1 MELKQIM
8 KDAGLVGDGGAGFPS
23 YAKLGEGADTLVIN
37 GAECEPLLYTDYII
51 MQRELPLVLAGIQ
64 AVIWSM
70 NIPRALFCIKKHT
83 AERLSFTDGEKL
95 GHGVF
100 VKILPDV
107 YPMGDEI
114 SLIFEAT
121 GRVVRPG
128 SLPISKR
135 VIVYNVETMYN
146 LGRTIKFGEPVTMKW
161 LTVGGD
167 IEKPRVVKVPIGTR
181 VEDLF
186 KKLGI
191 EVGEGRTVLEGGPS
205 MGRIIN
211 YRTASVSKVTKALI
225 VLPDDTQAV
234 MAKLLDQRK
243 AAKRAE
249 TACCQC
255 TRCTDMCPRNLLGY
269 PLEPHKLVRT
279 AMNPAEISPD
289 LVINATLCCA
299 CGVCE
304 SLACNQGISPR
315 AVIAGYKALLGKNKM
330 KYVSEVDVFP
340 REEREY
346 RMIHSDKWA
355 YTLGVKKFD
364 RVAEF
369 APEIKGFDRVEI
381 PLGKYIGALP
391 VPIVKDGDTVKKGD
405 LIAQASAG
413 LSVPFYATIDGRV
426 TVAEDKIIIDRIG

>member
-23 YAKLGEGADTLVIN
+23 YAKLAEGADTLVIN

-51 MQRELPLVLAGIQ
+51 MKRELPLVLSGIQ

-83 AERLSFTDGEKL
+83 AERLSFSDGEKL
-95 GHGVF
+95 AHGVY

-128 SLPISKR
+128 ALPISKR

-146 LGRTIKFGEPVTMKW
+146 LGRTIKFGDPVTMKW

-167 IEKPRVVKVPIGTR
+167 VSEPMVVKVPIGTR

-191 EVGEGRTVLEGGPS
+191 EVGKNHVVLEGGPS
-205 MGRIIN
+205 MGKVIN
-211 YRTASVSKVTKALI
+211 YRRASVSKVTKALI
-225 VLPDDTQAV
+225 ILPEDTQAV
-234 MAKLLDQRK
+234 KAKLTDEKK
-243 AAKRAE
+243 AVKRAE

-255 TRCTDMCPRNLLGY
+255 TRCTDMCPRALLGY
-269 PLEPHKLVRT
+269 PLEPHKMVRT
-279 AMNPAEISPD
+279 AMNAAEFSPA
-289 LVINATLCCA
+289 LVLNATLCCA

-315 AVIAGYKALLGKNKM
+315 AVIANYKALLAKNKM

-340 REEREY
+340 AEEREY
-346 RMIHSDKWA
+346 RMISSDKWA
-355 YTLGVKKFD
+355 YTLGVARFD

-369 APEIKGFDRVEI
+369 APEVKDFDRVEI
-381 PLGKYIGALP
+381 PLGKYIGTP
-391 VPIVKDGDTVKKGD
+391 SSPIVKDGEIVKKGQ
-405 LIAQASAG
+405 LIAAASAG

-426 TVAEDKIIIDRIG
+426 TVCAEKIIIDRIG